1 MADVFIDGKYVGNVD
16 NGKEFASSVIDE
28 RRNSRITPNL
38 NINYDEESDNVYIE
52 LGKGRARKPVI
63 VVKNGKSL
71 LTPKHVE
78 QIQKGELVWDDLVRQ
93 GIIEYLDATEEESTY
108 IAFFEKDLTPE
119 HTHVEINP
127 LTMLGITTGLVPFG
141 DFSQAT
147 RVATGGKNQ
156 KQAIGYYAAN
166 FANRVDMDV
175 NILQYPQ
182 KPIVTTLVHEI
193 SGYDKHPSGQNVTVA
208 VMSYGGYNIEDAIMV
223 NKGSME
229 RGFGRST
236 YYRPVTAEELR
247 YSGGLVDQIS
257 IPDKDVKGYRSE
269 EDYRYLEE
277 DGIVYPGAYVKEG
290 DVVIGRTSP
299 PRFLSGLDE
308 YNLSENSKRE
318 SSLSLEHGEEGIVD
332 RVFLTE
338 SEEGNKLIQVRLRIP
353 RIPEI
358 GDKFTSRHGQKGIIG
373 MIVPSPDMPF
383 SAQGIV
389 PDIIFNPN
397 GIPSRMTVSH
407 LLELI
412 GAKVGSLAGRF
423 IDGTTFNVEPEKD
436 LRAQLKDLGFREDGT
451 ETMYNGYTG
460 EAMTVK
466 IYIGSM
472 YYLRLKHMV
481 ANKMHSR
488 ARGPVQLLTRQPT
501 EGRAKEGG
509 LRLGEMEKDT
519 FVAHGAAMVLKERFD
534 SDKTLVPVCTKC
546 GNMAVHNAFKDMLY
560 CPSCGD
566 NVEIDY
572 IEISYAFKL
581 LLDELKSM
589 CLYPK
594 LLLKSK
600 Y

>member
-1 MADVFIDGKYVGNVD
+1 MADVFIDGKYVGSVDDGKSFATNV
-16 NGKEFASSVIDE
+16 VDE
-28 RRNSRITPNL
+28 RRNSRITSNL
-38 NINYDEESDNVYIE
+38 NINYDEESDNIYIE
-52 LGKGRARKPVI
+52 LGKGRARRPLI
-63 VVKNGKSL
+63 VVKNGKST
-71 LTPKHVE
+71 LTQKHVE
-78 QIQKGELVWDDLVRQ
+78 QIEKNELVWDDLVKQ
-93 GIIEYLDATEEESTY
+93 GIIEYLDATEEEGALV
-108 IAFFEKDLTPE
+108 AFFEKDITSE
-119 HTHVEINP
+119 HTHLEINP

-141 DFSQAT
+141 NYSQAT

-166 FANRVDMDV
+166 FANRIDMDV
-175 NILQYPQ
+175 SLLQYPQ
-182 KPIVTTLVHEI
+182 KPIVSSIVHEI
-193 SGYDKHPSGQNVTVA
+193 SDYDKHPSGQNVVVA

-223 NKGSME
+223 NEGSLQ

-308 YNLSENSKRE
+308 YNLAENSKRE

-332 RVFLTE
+332 KVFLTE

-353 RIPEI
+353 RNPEI

-373 MIVPSPDMPF
+373 MIVPQPDMPF
-383 SAQGIV
+383 TANGIV

-412 GAKVGSLAGRF
+412 GAKVGAMSGRF
-423 IDGTTFNVEPEKD
+423 VDGTTFNVEPEAA
-436 LRAQLKDLGFREDGT
+436 LRKELESAGFREDGT
-451 ETMYNGYTG
+451 ESMFNGYTG
-460 EAMTVK
+460 EMMTVK
-466 IYIGSM
+466 IYVGSM

-534 SDKTLVPVCTKC
+534 SDKTLIPVCTKC
-546 GNMAVHNAFKDMLY
+546 GTMAVHNTFKDLLY
-560 CPSCGD
+560 CPTCGD
-566 NVEIDY
+566 NVEIDH

-581 LLDELKSM
+581 LLDELKSL